1 MATKEPAKA
10 YLFFNCDEEKSEE
23 SMNVFYNKEAFRD
36 TKTARK
42 ALWTKIQTEVEADR
56 VDVADTKAA
65 KEAVM
70 TGDPCEASQYLHFGN
85 IVAIDLH

>member
-42 ALWTKIQTEVEADR
+42 ALWTKIQTEVEA
-56 VDVADTKAA
+56 A